1 MHISQQ
7 RRNLVVAANAVELA
21 TESIMRVLG
30 NNTSTEVE
38 GVKQTRQVVADA
50 VAARIHS
57 RIKMA
62 VGDRKS
68 VV

>member
-50 VAARIHS
+50 VASRIHS

-62 VGDRKS
+62 VGA
-68 VV
+68 